1 MQLPINFNTTF
12 SSASFLTSSSSSSTL
27 SLLLNILGQCSEIE
41 DEDSF
46 METIEL
52 SIRTYLPR
60 VGQRQPYRNSSLG
73 TIHQH
78 IKQC

>member
-1 MQLPINFNTTF
+1 M
-12 SSASFLTSSSSSSTL
+12 L
-27 SLLLNILGQCSEIE
+27 SLSVNILGQCSEIE
-41 DEDSF
+41 DEDGF

-60 VGQRQPYRNSSLG
+60 VDQRQPYRNSLLG